1 MMKNKTLERL
11 MRFLITLL
19 GAGLGAG
26 ASAISLIFLRMQVP
40 GLAHSW

>member
-19 GAGLGAG
+19 GAGLGA
-26 ASAISLIFLRMQVP
+26 A
-40 GLAHSW
+40 LAALMLPLLYRHEADDRH